1 VSLAECPSK
10 LDLPDLLKYVS
21 EKEKMYSLA
30 ITFDAM
36 RVDHFGQGFHKYSKP
51 WKLSEFKQ
59 AIAFNQQLAD
69 PAHDGWACNYL

>member
-1 VSLAECPSK
+1 
-10 LDLPDLLKYVS
+10 
-21 EKEKMYSLA
+21 MYSLA
-30 ITFDAM
+30 IIFDAM

-51 WKLSEFKQ
+51 WKLSDFKQ